1 MCELPKFNRREDLFG
16 EENKIAEEYDL
27 LKMAVPHHDEFQE
40 QIGIELATH
49 FSSDQTPNILELGS
63 GTGITTKEI
72 VKVVPMAKITAL
84 DLEAGMQ
91 EQAKLKKISNSIN
104 YITADAYEYIKSLED
119 NSLDGLVTAYTLH
132 NFKKEYRGRLVKE
145 MYRVIKPGGVFIN
158 ADKFAHSNDEEYR
171 KAYSEQIARYDVFD
185 EIGKSDLKKEWIEH
199 YAVDNQDDLRLVDS
213 DFESLLQE
221 VGFVGVKLTWRILLE
236 AVMVAKKPKS

>member
-1 MCELPKFNRREDLFG
+1 
-16 EENKIAEEYDL
+16 
-27 LKMAVPHHDEFQE
+27 
-40 QIGIELATH
+40 
-49 FSSDQTPNILELGS
+49 
-63 GTGITTKEI
+63 
-72 VKVVPMAKITAL
+72 
-84 DLEAGMQ
+84 
-91 EQAKLKKISNSIN
+91 
-104 YITADAYEYIKSLED
+104 
-119 NSLDGLVTAYTLH
+119 
-132 NFKKEYRGRLVKE
+132 